1 MIDEVYVI
9 KSNGIC
15 FAHFK
20 DEIDNPMETDLKSSM
35 LIGLEYGIFETFK
48 NQMICI
54 ILKNGKRIHF
64 EEYEIDGKKKLLC
77 IHRKGATRSFGPGRK
92 EIPSEYR
99 KVGQPVLIPGSMGTA
114 SYVLVGTKKAEE
126 LSFASTAH
134 GAGRAE
140 SRSQALREMRGE
152 DVKAELKEKG
162 IEVATRSIQGLAEEA
177 PSAYKDID
185 EVVRVSHEVGIGNL
199 VARLKPIAVMN
210 G

>member
-64 EEYEIDGKKKLLC
+64 EEYEIDGYKYKIVIVLEHEEPLAQEFLDKDFEA
-77 IHRKGATRSFGPGRK
+77 IHEKVKNFN
-92 EIPSEYR
+92 EFLQNSEY
-99 KVGQPVLIPGSMGTA
+99 KNTIKGNQIDTN
-114 SYVLVGTKKAEE
+114 
-126 LSFASTAH
+126 LS
-134 GAGRAE
+134 
-140 SRSQALREMRGE
+140 
-152 DVKAELKEKG
+152 
-162 IEVATRSIQGLAEEA
+162 
-177 PSAYKDID
+177 DI
-185 EVVRVSHEVGIGNL
+185 I
-199 VARLKPIAVMN
+199 KQYFW
-210 G
+210 